1 MKKNLVILVVILL
14 GLTSCAS
21 DSSSSTIDSN
31 ILVDNVPFKP
41 SKATVA
47 NATSSYIGQTAL
59 HFTLEKGV
67 AGTSNY
73 ESINFKINY
82 PLISS
87 SAPNGVYDFGIGVI
101 GEMLF
106 ASGEYVKNNS
116 YFGMAGYT
124 VKVTALG
131 GKRYKLE
138 FQNIQAVNIVNQDE
152 VILTGSYEG
161 DFMME

>member
-1 MKKNLVILVVILL
+1 MKKYLVFLL
-14 GLTSCAS
+14 MTLFLTSCAS
-21 DSSSSTIDSN
+21 DSSSTATSN
-31 ILVDNVPFKP
+31 ILVSDVPFKP

-47 NATSSYIGQTAL
+47 NETSSYTGQTAL
-59 HFTLEKGV
+59 RFTLEKGV

-73 ESINFKINY
+73 ESITFKINF
-82 PLISS
+82 PLVSS

-106 ASGEYVKNNS
+106 ASGDYTKNNAHFS
-116 YFGMAGYT
+116 MAGYT

-138 FQNIQAVNIVNQDE
+138 FQNIQALSIVNQEE
-152 VILTGSYEG
+152 VIISGSYEG
-161 DFMME
+161 DFVTE

>member
-1 MKKNLVILVVILL
+1 MKKYLVFFVVVTL

-21 DSSSSTIDSN
+21 DSASTVASN
-31 ILVDNVPFKP
+31 ILVSNVPFKP
-41 SKATVA
+41 SKAMVA

-59 HFTLEKGV
+59 RFTLEKGV

-73 ESINFKINY
+73 ESITFKINY
-82 PLISS
+82 PLVSS

-106 ASGEYVKNNS
+106 ASGDYVKGNS
-116 YFGMAGYT
+116 YYGMAGYT

-138 FQNIQAVNIVNQDE
+138 FQNIQAVNIVNQE
-152 VILTGSYEG
+152 QVIISGSYEG
-161 DFMME
+161 DFVME